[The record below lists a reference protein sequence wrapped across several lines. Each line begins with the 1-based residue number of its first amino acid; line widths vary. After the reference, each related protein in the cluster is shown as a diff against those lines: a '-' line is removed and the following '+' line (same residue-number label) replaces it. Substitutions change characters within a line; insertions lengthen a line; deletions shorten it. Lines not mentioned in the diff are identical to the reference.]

1 MRNLDHKLTRQ
12 VADWLN
18 SPRKKRDLMA
28 GAMMLLS
35 LDRNR
40 ALFNTVSRNP
50 EKYHAK
56 LERELRKHLNIRLH
70 DMSVADVARLEEKV
84 MPKAEETVEYVP
96 VISTD
101 DELPEG
107 KVALGR
113 RPDHDSLPAAVRDL
127 WDSNGDR
134 HRKITILF
142 NELKAMAD
150 AAPCDR
156 FEKLTI
162 LAELDAEYRANLAR
176 YDSFV
181 LSDPAA
187 SDDAAA
193 PAPVP
198 AAEAAASIDAGKAVA
213 SARKTISKYK
223 KVLES
228 ADGDA
233 ARVET
238 AVAKIS
244 KAVRRALSLG
254 AVFDPKN
261 VDELVSLGVPAG
273 LFSAAE

>member
-1 MRNLDHKLTRQ
+1 MRNIDHDLTRR

-18 SPRKKRDLMA
+18 TAPADRDLMD
-28 GAMMLLS
+28 GAAMLFS

-40 ALFNTVSRNP
+40 ALFNTISRHP
-50 EKYHAK
+50 EKFHAK
-56 LERELRKHLNIRLH
+56 LERELRKHLNIRIRN
-70 DMSVADVARLEEKV
+70 MSVADVVRLEEKV
-84 MPKAEETVEYVP
+84 MPQVLETLEYVP

-113 RPDHDSLPAAVRDL
+113 RPDHDTLPAAVRDL

-134 HRKITILF
+134 HRKITLLF
-142 NELKAMAD
+142 NELKGMAD

-181 LSDPAA
+181 P
-187 SDDAAA
+187 AA
-193 PAPVP
+193 PAAAAEAADPATVP
-198 AAEAAASIDAGKAVA
+198 GEEAAASIDAGKAVA

-228 ADGDA
+228 ADGDT

-238 AVAKIS
+238 AVGKIS
-244 KAVRRALSLG
+244 EAVRRALSLG

-273 LFSAAE
+273 VFSNAG

>member
-1 MRNLDHKLTRQ
+1 MRKLDHDLTRKI
-12 VADWLN
+12 AEWLN
-18 SPRKKRDLMA
+18 TPPAARDIMA
-28 GAMMLLS
+28 GATMLLS

-40 ALFNTVSRNP
+40 ALFNTISRRP
-50 EKYHAK
+50 EKFLAK
-56 LERELRKHLNIRLH
+56 LERELRKHLHIRQR

-134 HRKITILF
+134 YRKITLLF

-187 SDDAAA
+187 ADDPAA

-198 AAEAAASIDAGKAVA
+198 ADEAAASIDAGKAVA

-228 ADGDA
+228 ADGDK
-233 ARVET
+233 ARIET
-238 AVAKIS
+238 AVGKIS
-244 KAVRRALSLG
+244 KAVRLALSLG
-254 AVFDPKN
+254 AAFDRKN

-273 LFSAAE
+273 VFSAAE